1 MNLRALVLS
10 SAAALSFSTVAHSA
24 DAIVAA
30 EPEPMEYVR
39 VCDAFGTGF
48 FYIPGTETC
57 LKLGGYVRFQTDIGE
72 DASGSSDWNSFTRAQ
87 LDIDARSDTE
97 FGALRGF
104 IGLRGDANN
113 GGGNTVAVDVNGVL
127 TNVTVPGS
135 TNRGVNVDQAF
146 IEIAGLKVGFHYT
159 WWDDDLSGETDILS
173 SNDTRANAIRYT
185 YTSGAFFAGAGVE
198 ELEAVTTNPNSVG
211 VSGIVG
217 LSEGA
222 VYGNLLGSYD
232 TDAEEG
238 AIRAIVY
245 AKVGPGTL
253 GVSGAWA
260 SGANAYYEESE
271 WTVAAEYAIAVNDKL
286 SVTPAFQYFGTVDTN
301 ASGSFVGSR
310 DAWRAG
316 LTVDYQIAENLSTK
330 VTANY
335 QDIDGSEA
343 NGGGDS
349 WTGFFR
355 LQRAF

>member
-1 MNLRALVLS
+1 MAFQHCPKENNMNLRALVLS
-10 SAAALSFSTVAHSA
+10 SAAALSFSTVAQSA

-57 LKLGGYVRFQTDIGE
+57 LKIGGYVRFQTNVGE
-72 DASGSSDWNSFTRAQ
+72 DESGSSDWNSFTRAQ

-104 IGLRGDANN
+104 IGLRGDAD
-113 GGGNTVAVDVNGVL
+113 NTTD
-127 TNVTVPGS
+127 
-135 TNRGVNVDQAF
+135 RGVNIDQAF
-146 IEIAGLKVGFHYT
+146 IEVAGLKVGFHYT
-159 WWDDDLSGETDILS
+159 WWDDDLSAETDILS

-185 YTSGAFFAGAGVE
+185 YTSGAFFAGVGVE
-198 ELEAVTTNPNSVG
+198 ELEALSGNPNNVG

-217 LSEGA
+217 LSEGP

-232 TDAEEG
+232 TDTEEG

-245 AKVGPGTL
+245 AQIGPGTL
-253 GVSGAWA
+253 GVAGAWA

-316 LTVDYQIAENLSTK
+316 LTVDYKIAENLSTK

-335 QDIDGSEA
+335 QDVDGTSA
-343 NGGGDS
+343 QGGGDS

>member
-48 FYIPGTETC
+48 FYIPGSETC
-57 LKLGGYVRFQTDIGE
+57 LKIGGYVRFQTDFGRDE
-72 DASGSSDWNSFTRAQ
+72 SGSSDWDSFTRAQ

-104 IGLRGDANN
+104 IGLRGNADSSA
-113 GGGNTVAVDVNGVL
+113 D
-127 TNVTVPGS
+127 
-135 TNRGVNVDQAF
+135 RGVNIDQAF
-146 IEIAGLKVGFHYT
+146 IEIAGLKVGFQYS
-159 WWDDDLSGETDILS
+159 WWDDDLSGETDTLS
-173 SNDTRANAIRYT
+173 SNDTNMNAIRYT
-185 YTSGAFFAGAGVE
+185 YTSGAFFAGVAVE
-198 ELEAVTTNPNSVG
+198 ELEAMTTSPNSVG
-211 VSGIVG
+211 VSGAIG
-217 LSEGA
+217 ISEGP
-222 VYGNLLGSYD
+222 VTGTLIGSYD

-245 AKVGPGTL
+245 AQVGPGTIGL
-253 GVSGAWA
+253 AGAWA

-286 SVTPAFQYFGTVDTN
+286 SVTPAFQYFGTLDTN
-301 ASGSFVGSR
+301 AAGSFVGSR

-316 LTVDYQIAENLSTK
+316 LTVDYKIAENLSTK

-335 QDIDGSEA
+335 QDVDGTSA
-343 NGGGDS
+343 QGGGES